1 MEHEATNPFPD
12 NQDILKHQ
20 LPSSKTSDY
29 SYSSQSTLYDH
40 SVNTRD
46 TRDYTSVT
54 NLSSVQETSTVNDL
68 FEKKVYFC

>member
-1 MEHEATNPFPD
+1 MEHEATNPFLD

-46 TRDYTSVT
+46 YTSVT

>member
-46 TRDYTSVT
+46 YTSVT
-54 NLSSVQETSTVNDL
+54 NLSSVHETSTVYDL

>member
-1 MEHEATNPFPD
+1 MEHEATNPFLD

-46 TRDYTSVT
+46 YTSVT
-54 NLSSVQETSTVNDL
+54 NLSSVQETSTVYDL

>member
-29 SYSSQSTLYDH
+29 SYRSQSTLYDH
-40 SVNTRD
+40 SVN

-54 NLSSVQETSTVNDL
+54 NLSSVQETSTVYDL

>member
-29 SYSSQSTLYDH
+29 GSQSTMYDH
-40 SVNTRD
+40 SVN

-54 NLSSVQETSTVNDL
+54 NLSSVHETSTVYDL

>member
-29 SYSSQSTLYDH
+29 SYGSQSTLYDH

-46 TRDYTSVT
+46 YTSVT
-54 NLSSVQETSTVNDL
+54 NLSSVHETSTVYDL

>member
-46 TRDYTSVT
+46 YTSVT

>member
-1 MEHEATNPFPD
+1 MEHEATNPFLD

-46 TRDYTSVT
+46 YTSVT
-54 NLSSVQETSTVNDL
+54 NLSSVHETSTVYDL